1 MNERPLPPFTVRVSR
16 RARNVLLR
24 LAPGSGLEVVV
35 PPGFD
40 RRLVPAVV
48 AGKLPWIERTL
59 RRAALAPA
67 SAPPALPETLDLP
80 AVQLSYSVHALDAPG
95 PAKLTENAGRIL
107 LRGGDLDSRLTLL
120 RGFVRDLAR
129 RLLTPWLRDLGR
141 PAGLAPAGVRV
152 RSQKTRWGSCSRAGV
167 ISLNSRLL
175 FLPRELAEQ
184 VLVHELCHLRQMNHS
199 ARFWALVERLR
210 PGGRALER
218 ELPAAFRNLPSWLNG
233 PLP

>member
-1 MNERPLPPFTVRVSR
+1 MKERPLPSYTVRISR

-24 LAPGSGLEVVV
+24 LAPGSDLEVVV

-59 RRAALAPA
+59 RRVAATPA
-67 SAPPALPETLDLP
+67 AAPPSLPESLDLP
-80 AVQLSYSVHALDAPG
+80 AVGLRFSVHALDAPG
-95 PAKLTENAGRIL
+95 PARLTENAGRIL
-107 LRGGDLDSRLTLL
+107 LRGGDLDSRIMLL

-129 RLLTPWLRDLGR
+129 RLLTPWLRELGR
-141 PAGLAPAGVRV
+141 EAGVNPAGVRV
-152 RSQKTRWGSCSRAGV
+152 RSQKTRWGSCSRAGI

-184 VLVHELCHLRQMNHS
+184 VLVHELCHLRHMNHS
-199 ARFWALVERLR
+199 ARFWAMVERLR
-210 PGGRALER
+210 PGGRDQER
-218 ELPAAFRNLPSWLNG
+218 RLPAAFRGLPSWLNG